1 MAQLGANGYAGT
13 AAVVIPSTG
22 GLHIQPYS
30 GNSASWPHGG
40 GNALAITD
48 SGWPPGATL
57 ILSPDARRRILGMGG
72 QAFEV
77 NCEIEPATT
86 PHLRRVRHQIGVLS
100 AVSSIFLIPDHHIG
114 RATVSSIAVA
124 HEVINMGGRQLP
136 ASTPETATLWGS
148 AVTC

>member
-1 MAQLGANGYAGT
+1 MLSALGPVYAAYQGSLYGFRSMAQLGANGYAGT

-57 ILSPDARRRILGMGG
+57 ILVSG
-72 QAFEV
+72 
-77 NCEIEPATT
+77 C
-86 PHLRRVRHQIGVLS
+86 S
-100 AVSSIFLIPDHHIG
+100 A
-114 RATVSSIAVA
+114 
-124 HEVINMGGRQLP
+124 
-136 ASTPETATLWGS
+136 
-148 AVTC
+148 